1 MKSQINYSKYFLKSS
16 TSKYRK
22 VIWRCKHKYSKEE
35 KCQTPNLDEDE
46 IKQLFIKAT
55 NQLVEMK
62 AEVMENYS
70 EMKEV
75 LFGTTQLEAEQESL
89 ENELNEVAGLIE
101 DYINE
106 NVRVSL
112 DQAEY
117 EKRYNALVA
126 RFDKANTRLKEV
138 KQEVVERQAKGQ
150 QMELFMGKLEKVGII
165 DKFDDNLFLGL
176 VDVIEISRD
185 KKVVKFKDGSEVE
198 V

>member
-1 MKSQINYSKYFLKSS
+1 M
-16 TSKYRK
+16 
-22 VIWRCKHKYSKEE
+22 
-35 KCQTPNLDEDE
+35 DEDE

>member
-1 MKSQINYSKYFLKSS
+1 M
-16 TSKYRK
+16 
-22 VIWRCKHKYSKEE
+22 
-35 KCQTPNLDEDE
+35 
-46 IKQLFIKAT
+46 
-55 NQLVEMK
+55 
-62 AEVMENYS
+62 
-70 EMKEV
+70 
-75 LFGTTQLEAEQESL
+75 
-89 ENELNEVAGLIE
+89 IE